1 VQVKWKDNASGQD
14 MHQKSVVLHGLGMA
28 IFGSSNWTSS
38 SSDTQREHNI
48 FSKKPWFFQWFAEQY
63 ERKWGN
69 TKIDGSA
76 ISPPMFLDFVPGFP
90 ETPVYVTPANAALG
104 QGASVTLK
112 WEGGW
117 WAHKYDIYFGT
128 VSTPPLAVQDFAPG
142 SATAGV
148 SSNKESYTFTNL
160 QPGTTYYWRVVG
172 KTMAN
177 KTRTGATY
185 SFTTAGGG
193 STIPPAPTGLS
204 AVAATAT
211 RVDLSWTDVAGEE
224 GYKIERKLASSST
237 WAQIGTTTADVATYI
252 DQNSGLAA
260 GTSYNYRVRAFTT
273 AGNSGYSNTA
283 TVTTPFPTLSP
294 GDVVLYASEATVKVG
309 AWSPVADVT
318 AAGGARLNNPNAG
331 AARIE
336 PPLASPANY
345 FEMSFTAQAGQPY
358 RLWLRGKAYNDSGY
372 NDSIYAQFDKSVTSS
387 GAAVYRIGTTSGTW
401 VNLEEINGAG
411 VQGWG
416 WQDNGFGT
424 GVFGPLIYFST
435 SGTQTIRV
443 QVREDGFSIDQIVLS
458 PDTYLSSS
466 PGANKLDVTKLPR
479 QNGAAS
485 PPPSGAAARIL
496 ADTYVRGGSFASTS
510 FGSSSEIISKF
521 SADAI
526 YNREIYMKLDISDV
540 QSGDSVRLR
549 LSGYLS
555 DTRAPSVTAR
565 VYSVAST
572 SWAETSLNWNNRPAA
587 GTTVL
592 GSIVVTGTTP
602 AWYEVDLTSYV
613 QAQRT
618 AGATVIAIAIKN
630 PADTLP
636 YSAFSSRESGAKPEL
651 VIQN

>member
-1 VQVKWKDNASGQD
+1 
-14 MHQKSVVLHGLGMA
+14 
-28 IFGSSNWTSS
+28 
-38 SSDTQREHNI
+38 
-48 FSKKPWFFQWFAEQY
+48 
-63 ERKWGN
+63 
-69 TKIDGSA
+69 
-76 ISPPMFLDFVPGFP
+76 
-90 ETPVYVTPANAALG
+90 
-104 QGASVTLK
+104 
-112 WEGGW
+112 
-117 WAHKYDIYFGT
+117 
-128 VSTPPLAVQDFAPG
+128 
-142 SATAGV
+142 
-148 SSNKESYTFTNL
+148 
-160 QPGTTYYWRVVG
+160 
-172 KTMAN
+172 
-177 KTRTGATY
+177 
-185 SFTTAGGG
+185 
-193 STIPPAPTGLS
+193 
-204 AVAATAT
+204 
-211 RVDLSWTDVAGEE
+211 
-224 GYKIERKLASSST
+224 
-237 WAQIGTTTADVATYI
+237 
-252 DQNSGLAA
+252 
-260 GTSYNYRVRAFTT
+260 
-273 AGNSGYSNTA
+273 
-283 TVTTPFPTLSP
+283 
-294 GDVVLYASEATVKVG
+294 
-309 AWSPVADVT
+309 
-318 AAGGARLNNPNAG
+318 
-331 AARIE
+331 
-336 PPLASPANY
+336 
-345 FEMSFTAQAGQPY
+345 MSFTAQAGQPY